1 MNGAD
6 WQVTVGADVVSASYE
21 PSTMGGDS
29 AVFVFAHGAGGNMS
43 DRGMLLAANALRAA
57 GLGVVRFNFIYKE
70 KKSGRPDAMPKL
82 MDTVRAVIER
92 TRTELN
98 NPHPLIIGGRSMGGR
113 AASMLAADGVDAD
126 GLLLLAYPLHPAGQ
140 PEKRRDAHLPRIT
153 MPVLAFSGTRD
164 ALCTRELMERALTS
178 VVAPR
183 EMHWIDG
190 ADHSFHVLKSSGTTD
205 EAVMAEIGAKSRHW
219 IDRLSSHKSES
230 SCAV

>member
-1 MNGAD
+1 MNAVN
-6 WQVTVGADVVSASYE
+6 WQVAVGADTVSASYE
-21 PSTMGGDS
+21 PSTAGADS

-43 DRGMLLAANALRAA
+43 DRGMLASANALRNA
-57 GLGVVRFNFIYKE
+57 GLGVVRFNFVYKE

-92 TRTELN
+92 TRLELAS
-98 NPHPLIIGGRSMGGR
+98 PRPLVIGGRSMGGR
-113 AASMLAADGVDAD
+113 AASMLAADGFDAD

-140 PEKRRDAHLPRIT
+140 PEKLRDAHLPRIT

-164 ALCTRELMERALTS
+164 ALCTRDLMERALAT
-178 VVAPR
+178 VVAPW

-205 EAVMAEIGAKSRHW
+205 VAVMADIGAMSGRWVKH
-219 IDRLSSHKSES
+219 LS
-230 SCAV
+230 

>member
-1 MNGAD
+1 MNAVN
-6 WQVTVGADVVSASYE
+6 WQVAVGADTVSASYE
-21 PSTMGGDS
+21 PSTAGADS

-43 DRGMLLAANALRAA
+43 DRGMLASANALRNA
-57 GLGVVRFNFIYKE
+57 GLGVVRFNFVYKE

-92 TRTELN
+92 TRLELAS
-98 NPHPLIIGGRSMGGR
+98 PRPLVIGGRSMGGR
-113 AASMLAADGVDAD
+113 AASMLAADGFDAD

-140 PEKRRDAHLPRIT
+140 PEKLRDAHLPRIT

-164 ALCTRELMERALTS
+164 ALCTRELMEQTLTS
-178 VVAPR
+178 VVAPW

-205 EAVMAEIGAKSRHW
+205 VAVMADIGAMSGRWVKSL
-219 IDRLSSHKSES
+219 LS
-230 SCAV
+230 